1 MPKQSDD
8 RTDKPSIV
16 DIVTHPEKFATWQRQ
31 RKREEAKDGQQKE
44 SLDRP
49 SE

>member
-16 DIVTHPEKFATWQRQ
+16 DIVTHPEKFDTWQRQ
-31 RKREEAKDGQQKE
+31 REREEAKDGQPKG